1 MLNETTCPD
10 SIGKSPTC
18 RGKIKNILGILLF
31 LIVSTATAGCRY
43 ENYNFDDRNLKTLH
57 EKTFLISPGKEL
69 KLDVSMGDIMV
80 TGWDKEEVYIKVLG
94 NEKAEDKIE
103 FEFNADNN
111 LVEVIAKKEGSVFN
125 WFGGNGISL
134 RFEVK
139 VPNRFN
145 NKVYTSGGDI
155 KISDIT
161 GTNTFKT
168 SGGDLWVK
176 KTEGELTASTSGGD
190 INLDENKGNISASTS
205 GGDIAAKDFDGDLYA
220 STSGGDIKL
229 KGTNSKIEAETSGG
243 NIFLEYRGEN
253 KGINLSTSGSDIYI
267 KVPADFN
274 ANVKLASSGG
284 DVSTE
289 IGVNNVKKVSSHK
302 LEGELNKGGSPLNAT
317 TSGGD
322 VVVSKL

>member
-1 MLNETTCPD
+1 MQ
-10 SIGKSPTC
+10 
-18 RGKIKNILGILLF
+18 IKNIPVIFLL
-31 LIVSTATAGCRY
+31 LLSTVTAGCRY
-43 ENYNFDDRNLKTLH
+43 ENYNYDDGDLKTLH
-57 EKTFLISPGKEL
+57 EKTFPISPGKKL
-69 KLDVSMGDIMV
+69 KMDVSMGDVMIS
-80 TGWDKEEVYIKVLG
+80 GWDKNEVYIKVLG
-94 NEKAEDKIE
+94 NEKAADKVE
-103 FEFNADNN
+103 FEFNANEN
-111 LVEVIAKKEGSVFN
+111 LVEVIAKKEGSFFN
-125 WFGGNGISL
+125 WFNGGISL

-145 NKVYTSGGDI
+145 NKVHTSGGDI
-155 KISDIT
+155 KISNIT

-168 SGGDLWVK
+168 SGGDIWIK
-176 KTEGELTASTSGGD
+176 KTEGELEVSTSGGD

-205 GGDIAAKDFDGDLYA
+205 GGDITAKTFDGDLYA

-229 KGTNSKIEAETSGG
+229 KGKNSKINAETSGG
-243 NIFLEYRGEN
+243 DIFLEYWGEN
-253 KGINLSTSGSDIYI
+253 KGIELSTSGGDIYI